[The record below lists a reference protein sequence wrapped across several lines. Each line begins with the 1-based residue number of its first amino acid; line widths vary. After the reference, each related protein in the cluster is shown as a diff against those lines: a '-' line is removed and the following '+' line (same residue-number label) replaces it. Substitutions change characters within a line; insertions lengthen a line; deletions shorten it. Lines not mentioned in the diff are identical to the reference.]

1 MKYYGITDRGKIRKT
16 NQDNYVIATNGNGDV
31 FAMICDGIG
40 GGRGGDVASH
50 LAVSGLSEAFSN
62 SKPINDAGEFKK
74 WLRQEVASINKKI
87 FTLGNQSTSLKG
99 MGTTLTGVILTEIGK
114 FIVNIGDSRVYG
126 FYGDGRFQQL
136 TMDHTL
142 MQDMIAHGELNQDE
156 AATFSRKNVLT
167 NALGVW
173 ESMRCDIDTH
183 LEPVKGFLLC
193 SDGLHGYV
201 PEATLKEIVH
211 NTELDP
217 SLRARRLV
225 RAALEAG
232 GYDNVTAIL
241 IDLNEETRS

>member
-16 NQDNYVIATNGNGDV
+16 NQDNYVIATNENGDV

-50 LAVSGLSEAFSN
+50 LAVSGLSEGFSN
-62 SKPINDAGEFKK
+62 ISPITDAKEFKK
-74 WLRQEVASINKKI
+74 WLRQAINTVNERI
-87 FTLGNQSTSLKG
+87 FKLGNQNSSLKG
-99 MGTTLTGVILTEIGK
+99 MGTTLTGVVLTGIGK

-126 FYGDGRFQQL
+126 FYDDGRFQQL

-142 MQDMIAHGELNQDE
+142 MQDMITHGELSREE

-173 ESMRCDIDTH
+173 ETVRCDIDTH
-183 LEPVKGFLLC
+183 QEPVEGFLIC

-201 PEATLKEIVH
+201 PEATLREIVQ

-225 RAALEAG
+225 RAALEVG